1 MTPTNETATN
11 NDIVTIRPSDSSK
24 DGVAQA
30 MRLVTA
36 ALYKLSQADELLTAL
51 PSDSTRP
58 SVEYVQEVLIVSRTM
73 RGVARVLLECLRR
86 TQNEATFIRPIPKDG
101 VGEWLKS
108 QIGVY

>member
-1 MTPTNETATN
+1 VTPTDETATSN
-11 NDIVTIRPSDSSK
+11 EIVTIRPSDSSK
-24 DGVAQA
+24 DGVVQA

-51 PSDSTRP
+51 PSDSVP
-58 SVEYVQEVLIVSRTM
+58 QSVEYVQEVLIVSRTM

-86 TQNEATFIRPIPKDG
+86 TQSEASFVRPIPKAE

-108 QIGVY
+108 QIGIH